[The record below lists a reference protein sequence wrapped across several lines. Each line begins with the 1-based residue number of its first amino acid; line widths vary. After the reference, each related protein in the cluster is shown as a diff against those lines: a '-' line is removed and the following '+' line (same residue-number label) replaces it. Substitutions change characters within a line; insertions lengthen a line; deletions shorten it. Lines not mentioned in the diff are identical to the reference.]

1 MPTML
6 AMIAASI
13 SSFLAY
19 KFLKEYSFILS
30 AVFSVLVWG
39 VVYYHIKKMLRDLR
53 P

>member
-6 AMIAASI
+6 AIIAASI
-13 SSFLAY
+13 SSFLTY

-30 AVFSVLVWG
+30 AVSSLLVWG
-39 VVYYHIKKMLRDLR
+39 AVYYFIKNMLRDLR

>member
-19 KFLKEYSFILS
+19 KFLKEYSFILG
-30 AVFSVLVWG
+30 G
-39 VVYYHIKKMLRDLR
+39 VVSFLIWGAVYYFIKRMLRDLR

>member
-19 KFLKEYSFILS
+19 KFLKEYSFILGGI
-30 AVFSVLVWG
+30 FSFLIWG
-39 VVYYHIKKMLRDLR
+39 AVYYFMKKVLSDLR

>member
-6 AMIAASI
+6 AIIVASI

-19 KFLKEYSFILS
+19 KFSKEYSFILS
-30 AVFSVLVWG
+30 AVLSLLVWG
-39 VVYYHIKKMLRDLR
+39 AVYYFIKQMLRDLR